1 MKCSIFLNQRWICRG
16 RGLVNLDNLAL
27 LATTPDAM
35 ILLLQICEEY
45 GKNFIVSF
53 SASKSVSM
61 YIGQRKLCADLHF
74 SIDGLSIGTMIFDL
88 R

>member
-61 YIGQRKLCADLHF
+61 YIGQRKFCLLYTSPSPRD
-74 SIDGLSIGTMIFDL
+74 
-88 R
+88 